1 VGPARVRGVVLDA
14 SALIEVDRG
23 GEYMRALV
31 RRAVERGHALVLP
44 AGALAQA
51 WRDGRSQAR
60 LAALVKHRLTE
71 VDPIDE
77 QMAKAAGALCGRAG
91 TSDVVDASVVLAA
104 RLRGVAPDCLGEG
117 WHRAPAQRLARRRS
131 L

>member
-1 VGPARVRGVVLDA
+1 MGPARVRGVVLDA

-51 WRDGRSQAR
+51 WRDGRNQAR

-104 RLRGVAPDCLGEG
+104 RLRGVAIVTSDGADL
-117 WHRAPAQRLARRRS
+117 RRLDPEATIHE